1 MYKNQYFCRANA
13 LQMDYK
19 FTIIVPIFNE
29 ADNLIRVE
37 TELSAYLSTLKLT
50 SKVLL
55 VNDGSTDD
63 SQIHIEAIC
72 ERNEN
77 FDYILLSKNNGLSG
91 ALKAGIEHVDTIFIG
106 YIDADLQTSPNDFGL
121 LLEYID
127 TYDLVTGVRLNRKD
141 TFVKKIISKVSN
153 ATRRVFTQD
162 GMTDTGCPLK
172 IIRTEFA
179 KEVPM
184 FKGFHRFLP
193 AMILLQGGEVKQVPV
208 SHYPRINGTSKF
220 GLKNRFLSPLLY
232 CFIYL
237 WMKRKMINYDIKK
250 KSF

>member
-1 MYKNQYFCRANA
+1 
-13 LQMDYK
+13 MDYK

-37 TELSAYLSTLKLT
+37 NELSTYLKTLNLAT
-50 SKVLL
+50 KVLL
-55 VNDGSTDD
+55 VNDGSTDE
-63 SQIHIEAIC
+63 SQTHIEAIC
-72 ERNEN
+72 NRNKY
-77 FDYILLSKNNGLSG
+77 FDYISLTKNNGLSA
-91 ALKAGIEHVDTIFIG
+91 ALKAGIENTDTLFTG
-106 YIDADLQTSPNDFGL
+106 YIDADLQTSPNDFDL
-121 LLEYID
+121 LLEHIND
-127 TYDLVTGVRLNRKD
+127 YDLVTGVRLNRKD

-153 ATRRVFTQD
+153 AIRRVFTKD

-172 IIRTEFA
+172 VIKTESA
-179 KEVPM
+179 KQIPM

-193 AMILLQGGEVKQVPV
+193 AMILLQGGKIKQVPV
-208 SHYPRINGTSKF
+208 SHYARINGTSKF

-250 KSF
+250 KSL